1 MDLSELIK
9 CYNMEHKSL
18 FTAFAVSCS
27 PSYLLSCICTYQSL
41 PTWSF
46 MSRLFSRPL
55 HLSFACIYRTFLPL
69 LYIEREGNGTEEDIY
84 LCLSAPLPLP
94 FG

>member
-18 FTAFAVSCS
+18 FTAFAVSF
-27 PSYLLSCICTYQSL
+27 PVLFTVLYLYIPEFANLEFYEQVV
-41 PTWSF
+41 
-46 MSRLFSRPL
+46 SRPL